1 MTDAP
6 IRVVVADDAELI
18 RTAITMLLEAHGF
31 DVVAQ
36 VGDPVA
42 LREAIVACR
51 PAVAIV
57 DIRMPPTQQC
67 EGLAAA
73 VEIRRDHPD
82 IGVLLLSNYR
92 EPYYLNT
99 LFGGSA
105 RGVGYLL
112 KERIATADFIDAIR
126 AVAAGGCVVDSEVV
140 ELMIGHRKNDL
151 HSLSSR
157 EREVLELMARGRTNS
172 AIAQGLDLT
181 MKTVES
187 HVGSIF
193 RKLGLQAKTDDHRR
207 VLAVLA
213 YLRAER

>member
-1 MTDAP
+1 MTGVP

-18 RTAITMLLEAHGF
+18 RTAITMLLEAYGF

-42 LREAIVACR
+42 LHEAVATCR

-57 DIRMPPTQQC
+57 DIRMPTLQC

-82 IGVLLLSNYR
+82 IGVLLLSNFR

-99 LFGGSA
+99 LFGRSA

-112 KERIATADFIDAIR
+112 KERIATADFTEAIR
-126 AVAAGGCVVDSEVV
+126 TVAEGGCAVDSEVV
-140 ELMIGHRKNDL
+140 ELMMGHRKNDL
-151 HSLSSR
+151 HSLSAR
-157 EREVLELMARGRTNS
+157 EREVLALMAQGRTNS
-172 AIAQGLDLT
+172 AIAKVLDLT

-187 HVGSIF
+187 HVSSIF
-193 RKLGLQAKTDDHRR
+193 RKLGLRAKTDDHRR